1 MLKTKAKILI
11 GILFFIAVLCLFNT
25 NTVNAT
31 TEEEA
36 EKMLEFLPDEM
47 YLDIPEIDYEKSTSL
62 VKEEILEI
70 WENNNVSTDGIEF
83 NIWGY
88 QPYSM
93 DYFYEGVIN
102 IKIEKTT
109 SMGTSETYINK
120 TIKIT
125 YNNTKNKNASDEQ
138 YVKNL
143 VIESPRYYETD
154 ISFYKDETEDYW
166 DRFFEISEQ
175 YYTKLINN
183 KDIIINATAGAGGG
197 NGLTMGT
204 GEGGTYILIF
214 KNSVLYDIRCMSQET
229 LVPVITIPNTVK
241 EADVNDYVEKIIKEN
256 YSNVKEITSITKGA
270 TITGGSVSTGKW
282 EKEVKDGYTVKGSIG
297 QIEFEDVII
306 VRKEQN
312 SSLQIKDENTNIR
325 IDADT
330 TVLPENT
337 QLIVKEIKEGQ
348 IYETVKNILND
359 LVDKMYV
366 YDITL
371 ENEGVE
377 VQPNGNVKVSI
388 PIPEEMDPSKLI
400 VYRIDDEENKTE
412 YEVTIETLD
421 NIRYATF
428 ETDHFST
435 YVLTEKKTEQ
445 NTTNEN
451 VSDIKGEKDDT
462 PKTGTSTNM
471 IFIIILAMLT
481 GGITIKILKHK
492 KG

>member
-70 WENNNVSTDGIEF
+70 WENNNVSTDEIEF

-88 QPYSM
+88 QPFSV
-93 DYFYEGVIN
+93 DEFYEAGIN
-102 IKIEKTT
+102 INCSDTEN
-109 SMGTSETYINK
+109 GPVNK

-125 YNNTKNKNASDEQ
+125 YNNTKNKNATDEQ

-143 VIESPRYYETD
+143 LIESPRYYETD
-154 ISFYKDETEDYW
+154 ISFYKERRENLW
-166 DRFFEISEQ
+166 NEFFEILGQ
-175 YYTKLINN
+175 YYTNLINN
-183 KDIIINATAGAGGG
+183 KDIIINATASAGGSD
-197 NGLTMGT
+197 GLSIGT
-204 GEGGTYILIF
+204 GESGTYILIF

-241 EADVNDYVEKIIKEN
+241 DTDVNDYVEKIIKEN
-256 YSNVKEITSITKGA
+256 YSEVKEISSITKGA
-270 TITGGSVSTGKW
+270 TITGGSIITEKW
-282 EKEVKDGYTVKGSIG
+282 EKEVKDGYIVKGIIG
-297 QIEFEDVII
+297 ENEFESVII

-312 SSLQIKDENTNIR
+312 SSLQIKDEVINII
-325 IDADT
+325 IDANT
-330 TVLPENT
+330 TILPSTTKLIANELKDG
-337 QLIVKEIKEGQ
+337 QL
-348 IYETVKNILND
+348 YETATRVLND

-400 VYRIDDEENKTE
+400 VYRVDAEGNKTE
-412 YEVTIETLD
+412 YEVTVETLD

-435 YVLTEKKTEQ
+435 YVLAEEKTEQ
-445 NTTNEN
+445 NTVNEN
-451 VSDIKGEKDDT
+451 GLEVKGEKDNT
-462 PKTGTSTNM
+462 PKTGTNTSVVWTII
-471 IFIIILAMLT
+471 IFIIAISIAT
-481 GGITIKILKHK
+481 RKILKNK